1 MKNIVLAIALILT
14 FAACSSGTTVGEVPP
29 TITGLYKGEFT
40 SLNEREEG
48 TMILNLAEAS
58 AGKKVGGTLQLAY
71 DKQNPTCLVNTVIEG
86 EVDGFSVSLE
96 ADFDKIV
103 TETTDSEGNVTTTET
118 GGGTITF
125 QLTSNANTLT
135 GTYVTIGSNS
145 CSKYS
150 GSGNVIL
157 RR

>member
-14 FAACSSGTTVGEVPP
+14 LAACSSGTTVGEVPP
-29 TITGLYKGEFT
+29 TITGLYKGPFT
-40 SLNEREEG
+40 SLNERDEG
-48 TMILNLAEAS
+48 TMILNLAQSTE
-58 AGKKVGGTLQLAY
+58 GKQIGGTLQLVY
-71 DKQNPTCLVNTVIEG
+71 DKQNPTCLVNTVIKG

-103 TETTDSEGNVTTTET
+103 TKTIGPDGKETTTET

-125 QLTSNANTLT
+125 QLTANANTMT

-145 CSKYS
+145 CSKFS
-150 GSGNVIL
+150 GSGSITL
-157 RR
+157 TR